1 MRLDTIDLRQLRV
14 FLTVADCRGFST
26 AQAELNISV
35 STISTQMSDLE
46 TRLGLRLCQRGRSGF
61 SLTKDGERVYKAAQ
75 TLFRQIDGFNNEV
88 YDLRQELSGKLS
100 LGLADNLVTH
110 PTSPITQAL
119 EKLFNMEGEIEI
131 LINVLSPNL
140 LERELLEQRL
150 DIVIGAFP
158 RHLQG
163 INYQPLFDERQSLY
177 CGSKHS
183 LFAMKEKEL
192 QTIDLK
198 EHRIAQRGYTAG
210 RPHPSNL
217 NTAPSGAISYHM
229 EGLVY
234 LVLSGH
240 FLAHLPDHYA
250 EKWVNSG
257 EIKSLYPQSQ
267 SYISTFE
274 IASRAGT
281 HPSPVLRA
289 FLKGIVS
296 PEKKQCS

>member
-1 MRLDTIDLRQLRV
+1 MQLDTIDLRQLRV
-14 FLTVADCRGFST
+14 FLTVADCRGFSP

-61 SLTKDGERVYKAAQ
+61 SLTEDGERIYKAAQ
-75 TLFRQIDGFNNEV
+75 TLFRQIDGFNSEV

-100 LGLADNLVTH
+100 LGFADNLVTH
-110 PTSPITQAL
+110 PSSPITQAL
-119 EKLFNMEGEIEI
+119 DRLFSLEGEIEV

-140 LERELLEQRL
+140 LERELLDQRL

-163 INYQPLFDERQSLY
+163 INYQPLFEERQSLY
-177 CGSKHS
+177 CGSRHPLYNKTD
-183 LFAMKEKEL
+183 KEL
-192 QTIDLK
+192 EAVDLK
-198 EHRIAQRGYTAG
+198 EFKVAQRGYTAG

-217 NTAPSGAISYHM
+217 KTTSSGAISYHM

-250 EKWVNSG
+250 EKWVKSG
-257 EIKSLYPQSQ
+257 EIKALCPHSQ

-281 HPSPVLRA
+281 HPSPVQRA
-289 FLKGIVS
+289 FLKALKS
-296 PEKKQCS
+296 S

>member
-14 FLTVADCRGFST
+14 FLTVADCRGFSP

-35 STISTQMSDLE
+35 STISTHMSDLE
-46 TRLGLRLCQRGRSGF
+46 TRLGLRLCQRGRTGF
-61 SLTKDGERVYKAAQ
+61 SLTEDGERIYKAAQ

-88 YDLRQELSGKLS
+88 YDLKQELSGKLS
-100 LGLADNLVTH
+100 LGFADNLVTH
-110 PTSPITQAL
+110 PASPITQAL
-119 EKLFNMEGEIEI
+119 DKLFNQEGEIEI

-150 DIVIGAFP
+150 DIAIGAFP

-163 INYQPLFDERQSLY
+163 INYRPLLKEQQNLY
-177 CGSKHS
+177 CGSRHS
-183 LFAMKEKEL
+183 LFNKSDKEL
-192 QTIDLK
+192 SGINLTDYK
-198 EHRIAQRGYTAG
+198 IAQRGYTAG

-217 NTAPSGAISYHM
+217 KATSSGAISYHM

-250 EKWVNSG
+250 EKWVTPG
-257 EIKSLYPQSQ
+257 EIKALCPAKQ
-267 SYISTFE
+267 SYTSTFE

-281 HPSPVLRA
+281 HPSPVQRA
-289 FLKGIVS
+289 FVKALEEV
-296 PEKKQCS
+296 